1 MALTTSV
8 LPSKTDARA
17 AVMCKPAAPTA
28 TPPAPLNSIP
38 MVKNI
43 KLKKLRRIIIIIITS
58 RIYILTSKRRWNIR
72 YMIKYI
78 TLKAIKEILHFCRN
92 IEFQASIPSPPPF
105 ILRLPVRQP

>member
-43 KLKKLRRIIIIIITS
+43 KLKKLRRIIIITS
-58 RIYILTSKRRWNIR
+58 RI

-78 TLKAIKEILHFCRN
+78 TLKAIKEISHFCRN
-92 IEFQASIPSPPPF
+92 IEFQASIPSPPLYTAPACTPTD
-105 ILRLPVRQP
+105 LSARP